1 MKNGFFNVL
10 SVAEFIDRLR
20 DFSPLPVETAQGT
33 DIDGRVL
40 AEDVIA
46 PEDLPLAHRSCM
58 DGYALRAR
66 DVFGASESNPA
77 YLESVG
83 AVRIETPAGFSISP
97 GECASIV
104 TGGILPEGAD
114 AVIMVE
120 HTEPL
125 GAGTIEM
132 RKSLAP
138 HDNVMLRGEDASL
151 GKVALAAGT
160 LIRPQEAGLLAALG
174 MERVQVHARPRVGI
188 LSTGDELVPVSHTP
202 RVGQVRDVNSTTLG
216 CCVRRAGAVPTLYGL
231 VEDDVDSLEAALRG
245 ALEANDVVLLSGGSS
260 VGTSDLT
267 VAAMQRLEGLKIVNH
282 GVAISPGKPLILGR
296 QGNKAVWGLPGQV
309 ASAQVVMFVLGAPF
323 LRYLAGET
331 AAFDQSLWPARRARL
346 GRNIASKPGREDYVR
361 VHLRAASGEG
371 AGQKDPAC
379 LPVAE
384 PVQGKSGLL
393 KTLILSHGV
402 IRIPSHSEGVY
413 EGTDVDVLLF

>member
-10 SVAEFIDRLR
+10 SVAEFIERLR
-20 DFSPLPVETAQGT
+20 EFSPLPVETAQGT
-33 DIDGRVL
+33 DMDGRVL

-83 AVRIETPAGFSISP
+83 TVHIESPAVFPVGP

-125 GAGTIEM
+125 GAGTVEM

-138 HDNVMLRGEDASL
+138 HDNVMLRGEDAAQ
-151 GKVALAAGT
+151 GQVALAAGT
-160 LIRPQEAGLLAALG
+160 LVRPQEAGLLAALG
-174 MERVQVHARPRVGI
+174 MESVQVHARPRVGI

-202 RVGQVRDVNSTTLG
+202 RVGQVRDVNSTTLA

-231 VEDDVDSLEAALRG
+231 VEDDVDSLETALRG
-245 ALEANDVVLLSGGSS
+245 ALEENDVVLLSGGSS
-260 VGTSDLT
+260 VGTRDLT
-267 VAAMQRLEGLKIVNH
+267 VAAMERLEGLEIVNH

-296 QGNKAVWGLPGQV
+296 QGNRAVWGLPGQV

-323 LRYLAGET
+323 LRYLAGE
-331 AAFDQSLWPARRARL
+331 AGAFDQSLWPARRARL
-346 GRNIASKPGREDYVR
+346 GRNIASRPGREDYVR
-361 VHLRAASGEG
+361 VRLHAAPEEG
-371 AGQKDPAC
+371 AGQADPAG

-402 IRIPSHSEGVY
+402 IRIPSDSEGVY

>member
-10 SVAEFIDRLR
+10 SVAEFIERLR
-20 DFSPLPVETAQGT
+20 EFSPLPVETAQGT
-33 DIDGRVL
+33 DMDGRVL

-83 AVRIETPAGFSISP
+83 TVHIESPAVFPVGP

-125 GAGTIEM
+125 GAGTVEM

-138 HDNVMLRGEDASL
+138 HDNVMLRGEDAAQ
-151 GKVALAAGT
+151 GQVALAAGT
-160 LIRPQEAGLLAALG
+160 LVRPQEAGLLAALG
-174 MERVQVHARPRVGI
+174 MESVQVHARPRVGI

-202 RVGQVRDVNSTTLG
+202 RVGQVRDVNSTTLA
-216 CCVRRAGAVPTLYGL
+216 CCVRRAGAVSTLYGL
-231 VEDDVDSLEAALRG
+231 VEDDVDSLETALRG
-245 ALEANDVVLLSGGSS
+245 ALEENDVVLLSGGSS
-260 VGTSDLT
+260 VGTRDLT
-267 VAAMQRLEGLKIVNH
+267 VAAMERLEGLEIVNH

-323 LRYLAGET
+323 LRYLAGE
-331 AAFDQSLWPARRARL
+331 AGAFDQSLWPARRARL

-361 VHLRAASGEG
+361 VRLRAAPAEG
-371 AGQKDPAC
+371 AGQADPAG

-402 IRIPSHSEGVY
+402 IRIPSDSEGVY

>member
-10 SVAEFIDRLR
+10 SVAEFIERLR
-20 DFSPLPVETAQGT
+20 EFSPLPVETAQGT
-33 DIDGRVL
+33 DMDGRVL

-83 AVRIETPAGFSISP
+83 TVHIESPAVFPVGP

-125 GAGTIEM
+125 GAGTVEM

-138 HDNVMLRGEDASL
+138 HDNVMLRGEDAAQ
-151 GKVALAAGT
+151 GQVALAAGT
-160 LIRPQEAGLLAALG
+160 LVRPQEAGLLAALG
-174 MERVQVHARPRVGI
+174 MESVQVHARPRVGI

-202 RVGQVRDVNSTTLG
+202 RVGQVRDVNSTTLA

-231 VEDDVDSLEAALRG
+231 VEDDVDSLETALRG
-245 ALEANDVVLLSGGSS
+245 ALEENDVVLLSGGSS
-260 VGTSDLT
+260 VGTRDLT
-267 VAAMQRLEGLKIVNH
+267 VAAMERLEGLEIVNH

-296 QGNKAVWGLPGQV
+296 QGNRAVWGLPGQV

-323 LRYLAGET
+323 LRYLAGE
-331 AAFDQSLWPARRARL
+331 AGAFDQSLWPARRARL
-346 GRNIASKPGREDYVR
+346 GRNIASRPGREDYVR
-361 VHLRAASGEG
+361 VRLRAAPAEG
-371 AGQKDPAC
+371 AGQADPAG

-402 IRIPSHSEGVY
+402 IRIPSDSEGVY